1 MIKIFNPIKLDVART
16 NEFSTVFA
24 KQGDCNS
31 RFLIVT
37 VCLNGGI
44 INIPKNAS
52 VRLNVIRADKLGT
65 SFNGSVMDDGRI
77 CVPVDRWVSAVAG
90 DSRCSVEISF
100 DEQILTT
107 MRFTVRTEESD
118 DVNDLGDPE
127 IVPTDPEYDAVL
139 AMIEDYKNGRLGVS
153 DIFVRYSSSEDGEG
167 FSETWSEGKNYIGI
181 ATGKSAPADK
191 DSYIWSRFRGFDG
204 KDGEQTPI
212 VGEKGD
218 SETAVMSQKA
228 VTDEFETIESRFEL
242 SESNNR
248 LDPDGITPGYYMRS
262 DGTLSYGANYDLTDL
277 FAVRA
282 GEVITF
288 QADRAVNGEIRR
300 EKVNFFF
307 VTAYGGQKNV
317 IPEFGVDSTLFSFTV
332 PEGVEYIR
340 LTLPSSSEYEKRAIV
355 SGNDIMPYSEY
366 VKPHLVL
373 KRDFHD
379 AEYLGEI
386 INRTGRVIKS
396 IKDGGTVDG
405 KTVIEFTFTDGTVK
419 SFSVSNGSDG
429 LTPYI
434 GGNGNWFIGKTD
446 TGVAAKGEK
455 GEIAFIWFRDD
466 GEGNVTLGAENGMVG
481 LTDDGEGNVNL
492 EVK

>member
-16 NEFSTVFA
+16 NEFSVVYA

-65 SFNGSVMDDGRI
+65 SFIGSVMDDGRI
-77 CVPVDRWVSAVAG
+77 CVPVDRWVSAIAG

-100 DEQILTT
+100 DDQILTT

-118 DVNDLGDPE
+118 DVSDLGDPE

-139 AMIEDYKNGRLGVS
+139 AMIEDYKNGKLGVS
-153 DIFVRYSSSEDGEG
+153 DIFVRYSSTEDGEG
-167 FSETWSEGKNYIGI
+167 FSEIWSEGKNYIGI

-191 DSYIWSRFRGFDG
+191 EGYTWSRFRGYDG
-204 KDGEQTPI
+204 KDGEQTEI
-212 VGEKGD
+212 LGERGD

-228 VTDEFETIESRFEL
+228 VTAEFEALESRFEL
-242 SESNNR
+242 NESTNR
-248 LDPDGITPGYYMRS
+248 LDPDGITPGYYMNS
-262 DGTLSYGANYDLTDL
+262 IGTLNYNANYILTDL
-277 FAVRA
+277 FAVSV

-288 QADRAVNGEIRR
+288 QADRVINGENRR
-300 EKVNFFF
+300 VRVGFYF
-307 VTAYGGQKNV
+307 VTAYDGQKN
-317 IPEFGVDSTLFSFTV
+317 IMPEQGFDGSLMSFTV

-340 LTLPSSSEYEKRAIV
+340 LTLPSSSELEKKAIV
-355 SGNDIMPYSEY
+355 AGYDILPYTEY
-366 VKPHLVL
+366 TKPHLVL
-373 KRDFHD
+373 KREFHD
-379 AEYLGEI
+379 AEYLREI
-386 INRTGRVIKS
+386 INGTGRVIES
-396 IKDGGTVDG
+396 INDIGIVDG
-405 KTVIEFTFTDGTVK
+405 KTVIEITFTDGSFI
-419 SFSVSNGSDG
+419 SFSIPNGSDG

-434 GGNGNWFIGKTD
+434 GENGNWFIGDSD

-455 GEIAFIWFRDD
+455 GERTFVWFKDD
-466 GEGNVTLGAENGMVG
+466 GEGNITLGAENGTVG